1 MNNQNQ
7 EAFIVI
13 TISYILQVFLLCLLC
28 KILFLNTDPKNQ
40 MILFLFCWPPDP
52 IFFAV
57 LPIDQKVNLVLPYVK

>member
-13 TISYILQVFLLCLLC
+13 TISYILQVFLLCLLR

-40 MILFLFCWPPDP
+40 MILFLFC
-52 IFFAV
+52 
-57 LPIDQKVNLVLPYVK
+57 